1 MSAQIPP
8 QANHLLAT
16 PISGLGH
23 HQDTD
28 IPLEAHET
36 SGKDLES
43 SIPTTDARETSLELG
58 GEAEEEDKDVIP
70 NGGYGWVNVAC
81 VVVQNSVT
89 WGMSLVYSISFSVLP
104 PFSSCFRRS
113 MCILIIRCE
122 YILWRLLGILPPEQ
136 SFRRRL
142 DIQVRLGRGFMCR
155 CSFIHRTGSEYAS

>member
-8 QANHLLAT
+8 QAHPLPAT

-28 IPLEAHET
+28 IPLDAHET

-43 SIPTTDARETSLELG
+43 SVPTTDGRETSLELG

-89 WGMSLVYSISFSVLP
+89 WGMSLLYSISSRFSPLP
-104 PFSSCFRRS
+104 SCFRS
-113 MCILIIRCE
+113 D
-122 YILWRLLGILPPEQ
+122 P
-136 SFRRRL
+136 
-142 DIQVRLGRGFMCR
+142 
-155 CSFIHRTGSEYAS
+155 